1 MSRTLLL
8 LDDDLSLTEGY
19 AALLRQRG
27 FTVHLA
33 GKARDAIRILD
44 RDMVDLVVVDGLL
57 PDASGI
63 DFVGVLR
70 ERPEPLEVIFLSAFF
85 RDLQSHRRLVNEL
98 HVSAVLRKPLSA
110 EELAIHV
117 EACLERTA
125 APLIAPPPPSLAPL
139 TAPVGEAAFAAL
151 RASYAASLP
160 AQLQALGA
168 LLEEARGGGAPARER
183 AHLLAH
189 RIHGTAG
196 SYGHLEVSR
205 AARQIEQ
212 TLDPARTGAV
222 DWDALLAVLA
232 QPQPAPAQ
240 DAVPSFDGPQILVVD
255 DDPDFL
261 RLLEQ
266 SARTKLIRVI
276 PARSPAEAMAV
287 VARER
292 IDAALLDVSISS
304 EADGYPLAMD
314 LRRRP
319 GLEALPL
326 GFISANG
333 SLPNRVEAIH
343 AGGSIFLSK
352 PLDLDL
358 FATAVQQL
366 VNGARQARPRALIV
380 DDDPSFLEGIQ
391 ALLHEEKF
399 ETHGLT
405 DPWHFLEEVERSR
418 PDIVLLDAVM
428 PGLSGFEL
436 CRIIRSTPGLQELPV
451 LLMTAKTDANYRTA
465 AFEAGAD
472 DHLPKPIVRA
482 ELLARLR
489 GRLARARLARERAD
503 TDPLSNLFLRRSFA
517 ERFAARLALARRT
530 KQPLSVTLIDLDHFK
545 RVNDTFGHLAGD
557 RVLAGLGR
565 LVQRSFRE
573 EDVRGRWGGEEFV
586 VALTGSTAEQSQP
599 VIART
604 LEDLRAL
611 TFEADDGRPFQ
622 VSFSAGVASFP
633 ADGEDLQQLI
643 SVADR
648 RLYAA
653 KHAGRSRVV
662 AHDGEVRGASS
673 A

>member
-1 MSRTLLL
+1 MSRTVLL
-8 LDDDLSLTEGY
+8 LDDDLALTAGY
-19 AALLRQRG
+19 AAILRQRG

-33 GKARDAIRILD
+33 GRAKDAAQLLD
-44 RDMVDLVVVDGLL
+44 REAVDLVVVDGLL
-57 PDASGI
+57 PDGTGI
-63 DFVGVLR
+63 DFVGALR
-70 ERPEPLEVIFLSAFF
+70 ARRASPKVIFLSAFF
-85 RDLQSHRRLVNEL
+85 RDLKSHRRLVEEL
-98 HVSAVLRKPLSA
+98 HVSAVLRKPLSP
-110 EELAIHV
+110 EELSIHV
-117 EACLERTA
+117 EACLERS
-125 APLIAPPPPSLAPL
+125 APPPLPPATPAAPDPAPL
-139 TAPVGEAAFAAL
+139 GAAAFAAL
-151 RASYAASLP
+151 RISYQASLP
-160 AQLQALGA
+160 SQLEALRTS
-168 LLEEARGGGAPARER
+168 LEEARSGGAAARER

-189 RIHGTAG
+189 RLHGTAG
-196 SYGHLEVSR
+196 SYGYLEVSG
-205 AARQIEQ
+205 AARRIEQ
-212 TLDPARTGAV
+212 SLDPATGGAV

-232 QPQPAPAQ
+232 QPRPAAQ
-240 DAVPSFDGPQILVVD
+240 AAPPSFDGPQLLVVD

-266 SARTKLIRVI
+266 AARTKLIRVI
-276 PARSPAEAMAV
+276 PAASPSAALEA
-287 VARER
+287 VAGER
-292 IDAALLDVSISS
+292 IDAALLDVSIAS
-304 EADGYPLAMD
+304 EADGYQLAME

-358 FATAVQQL
+358 FASAVQQL
-366 VNGARQARPRALIV
+366 VATARQARPRALLV
-380 DDDPSFLEGIQ
+380 DDDPQFLEGLQ
-391 ALLHEEKF
+391 SLLREEQF

-405 DPWHFLEEVERSR
+405 DPWRFLEEIERHR

-428 PGLSGFEL
+428 PGVSGFEL

-472 DHLPKPIVRA
+472 DHLAKPIVRA

-503 TDPLSNLFLRRSFA
+503 TDPLSNLLLRRSFA

-545 RVNDTFGHLAGD
+545 QVNDTHGHLAGD

-611 TFEADDGRPFQ
+611 TFEGDDGRPFQ

-633 ADGEDLQQLI
+633 GDGEDLQQLI
-643 SVADR
+643 AVADR

-653 KHAGRSRVV
+653 KRAGRSRVV
-662 AHDGEVRGASS
+662 GQDGGESGAPV